1 MNFFNANNIEQS
13 TVLFLLRDTMRKRGL
28 CCRAVSVRLSV
39 RLSVCLSVTF
49 VYCIQ
54 KAEHIV
60 KLPPRPGSPGIL
72 VFDPERCYPI
82 PRGTLQREGRNTLGW
97 ENLQFST
104 EITVYFGNST
114 R

>member
-82 PRGTLQREGRNTLGW
+82 PRGTLQREGRNTLGL